1 MGDGVDVLSSGP
13 DPGPP
18 GRARLRRALTTGLA
32 RLRTWPHSRRLL
44 AVLAVLAAVG
54 VVAALRSGAGPAG
67 PVAGSAA
74 GGTGVATAPTVPA
87 PPDPPGGPYDR
98 LPGRVPI
105 PPPTHAG
112 WFVRGTL
119 PPTGTVGEPAA
130 QRGALLVLGRYC
142 ARPDRY
148 TLTLDPRPDWRR
160 VDVLVFGLD
169 RSGDP
174 PAVQLQLT
182 WTGRSYAWAGTAVQ
196 LNAC

>member
-1 MGDGVDVLSSGP
+1 MLAALVVLV
-13 DPGPP
+13 
-18 GRARLRRALTTGLA
+18 
-32 RLRTWPHSRRLL
+32 
-44 AVLAVLAAVG
+44 AVGVLAAQ
-54 VVAALRSGAGPAG
+54 RSGAGPVAG
-67 PVAGSAA
+67 PVAGGQVTGPV
-74 GGTGVATAPTVPA
+74 GGGVAGPPVPE
-87 PPDPPGGPYDR
+87 PSRGPYDR

-105 PPPTHAG
+105 PSPTHAG

-119 PPTGTVGEPAA
+119 PATGALGRPAA
-130 QRGALLVLGRYC
+130 ERAAQLVLGRYC

-148 TLTLDPRPDWRR
+148 TLTHEPRPDWRR

-182 WTGRSYAWAGTAVQ
+182 WTGRSYGWAGTAVQ

>member
-1 MGDGVDVLSSGP
+1 MLSSGP
-13 DPGPP
+13 EPAPPAPP
-18 GRARLRRALTTGLA
+18 GSL
-32 RLRTWPHSRRLL
+32 RRLL
-44 AVLAVLAAVG
+44 ARVRAAVRRGPAARRLVVAVAVLAALG
-54 VVAALRSGAGPAG
+54 GLAALRSGAGPPAGGPDDDRPVAG
-67 PVAGSAA
+67 PV
-74 GGTGVATAPTVPA
+74 GGGVAGEPDRADLPGAPRP
-87 PPDPPGGPYDR
+87 PYDR

-119 PPTGTVGEPAA
+119 PPTGQLGRPAA
-130 QRGALLVLGRYC
+130 LRAAQLVLGRYC

-148 TLTLDPRPDWRR
+148 TITFDPAADWRR
-160 VDVLVFGLD
+160 VDALVFGLD

-182 WTGRSYAWAGTAVQ
+182 WTGRSFAWSGTAVQ